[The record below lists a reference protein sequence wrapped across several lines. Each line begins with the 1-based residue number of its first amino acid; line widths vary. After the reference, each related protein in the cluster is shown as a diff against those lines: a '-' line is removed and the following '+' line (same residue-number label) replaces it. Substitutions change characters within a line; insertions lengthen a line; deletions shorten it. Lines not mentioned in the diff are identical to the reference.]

1 MRPGHLR
8 PRRARLPDMPLRYL
22 LSVVLGTVLV
32 FLWGGLMW
40 AGGRYNPWLLPMPGG
55 EPFLQSMSDAAK
67 QTSVYVYPPPIDER
81 PPMDAAARASAEAAR
96 REQYRN
102 GPIVM
107 MAVTQGQRDPD
118 DATFMLKGVLVEFF
132 ATAMLVAVIGLA
144 GSGHGPLRRFLS
156 LLAMVLFMNLG
167 THMVSWAFMFTP
179 GGFTGLLMFDGIMGW
194 TLAGLPAVF
203 LMRSMRP
210 GDTSAA

>member
-1 MRPGHLR
+1 
-8 PRRARLPDMPLRYL
+8 MPTRYL

-32 FLWGGLMW
+32 FTWGGIGW
-40 AGGRYNPWLLPMPGG
+40 AGGLYAPWLRPMPGG
-55 EPFLQSMSDAAK
+55 EAVVRVMADAAPGSGMYVHPAPLDVSRPMS
-67 QTSVYVYPPPIDER
+67 QTER
-81 PPMDAAARASAEAAR
+81 EKAEAAR
-96 REQYRN
+96 RDQFRR
-102 GPIVM
+102 GPVIM
-107 MAVTQGQRDPD
+107 MALTQGERDPD
-118 DATFMLKGVLVEFF
+118 DATFMLRGVLIELF

-156 LLAMVLFMNLG
+156 LAAMVLFMNLG

-179 GGFTGLLMFDGIMGW
+179 DDFTAVLMFDGIVGW

-210 GDTSAA
+210 GDVSAA